1 MVKGLTLTL
10 TLIMGKGFLILN
22 ILVKGFYSAVTHQ
35 LAKLLGGV
43 VICWRKRR
51 AGETPLIENERAGVD
66 VRGYG
71 ILTPTKL
78 LHEIPSIPGRKFLQV
93 NSRS

>member
-1 MVKGLTLTL
+1 MNLQNIISGPPSFLVPFPRDKTSQQASYRLLLEIMVKGLTLTL

-35 LAKLLGGV
+35 LAKLLVGV

-51 AGETPLIENERAGVD
+51 AG
-66 VRGYG
+66 VR
-71 ILTPTKL
+71 
-78 LHEIPSIPGRKFLQV
+78 GRKFYG
-93 NSRS
+93 

>member
-66 VRGYG
+66 VRG
-71 ILTPTKL
+71 
-78 LHEIPSIPGRKFLQV
+78 RKFYG
-93 NSRS
+93 

>member
-10 TLIMGKGFLILN
+10 IIGKGFLILN
-22 ILVKGFYSAVTHQ
+22 IIGKGFILSCHHPPQ

-51 AGETPLIENERAGVD
+51 AETPLIDNERAGVD
-66 VRGYG
+66 VR
-71 ILTPTKL
+71 
-78 LHEIPSIPGRKFLQV
+78 R
-93 NSRS
+93 